1 MAIPRKIP
9 CLQFLVTVSAVIF
22 SSPESLA
29 TCPASPDTSPA
40 TAAAGV
46 RLQDSVP
53 PPPAI
58 RQSRYPAPKAFPGSS
73 PLAVSLPF
81 LDRALSVH
89 RACRSPSDTPLPR
102 APLHSL
108 RCSSRRLNVRNRVER
123 EKSSKPCQ

>member
-9 CLQFLVTVSAVIF
+9 CLQFLAAVSVVIF

-29 TCPASPDTSPA
+29 TSPSSPDTSPA

-73 PLAVSLPF
+73 PVAVSPPF
-81 LDRALSVH
+81 LDTASSVH
-89 RACRSPSDTPLPR
+89 RACRSPSDIPLPR
-102 APLHSL
+102 APLHSP
-108 RCSSRRLNVRNRVER
+108 RCSSRRLHFRNQLE
-123 EKSSKPCQ
+123 